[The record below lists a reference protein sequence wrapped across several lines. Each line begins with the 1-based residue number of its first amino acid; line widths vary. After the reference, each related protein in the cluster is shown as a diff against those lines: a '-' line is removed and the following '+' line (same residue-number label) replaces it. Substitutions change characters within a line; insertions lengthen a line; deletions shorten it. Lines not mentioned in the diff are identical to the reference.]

1 MTLVFEWDAEKA
13 SSNSRKHGVSFEE
26 AGAAFAD
33 PLSLT
38 ISDAEHSE
46 GERRFVL
53 VGMSAAGRL
62 IVVAHTDRRDRI
74 RLISAREANP
84 RERRAYESE
93 P

>member
-1 MTLVFEWDAEKA
+1 MTLVFEWDAQKA
-13 SSNSRKHGVSFEE
+13 SSNIEKHGVSFEE
-26 AGAAFAD
+26 AGSAFAD

-38 ISDAEHSE
+38 IRDAEHSE
-46 GERRFVL
+46 GERRFLL

-62 IVVAHTDRRDRI
+62 VVVAHTDRRDRI
-74 RLISAREANP
+74 RVISAREASR